1 MALVLRLI
9 LVLLKGVVLGCKQ
22 SDRSTYMKQKA
33 EEGSYTIANR
43 NNARTSKNGG
53 TIPFQLLNRAD
64 MPTRHG
70 QNPKSDDPQERVL
83 IIMPSTKEQKDDL
96 DENGKQRQNNC
107 ARCLGMLGQ
116 NISPTFIK
124 RITNDDRNRLN
135 RAAFATLKAILT
147 IKHGMTYD
155 DSYGTK
161 PPKGGQKYNEFDHDV
176 IVFTFRGCYGIND
189 GKPKVA

>member
-9 LVLLKGVVLGCKQ
+9 LVLLKGVVLGCKN
-22 SDRSTYMKQKA
+22 SDRSSYNKQKA
-33 EEGSYTIANR
+33 EEGTNHITNR
-43 NNARTSKNGG
+43 NNARTTKNGG

-83 IIMPSTKEQKDDL
+83 IILPSTDEQKDL

-107 ARCLGMLGQ
+107 ARCLGLLGV

-135 RAAFATLKAILT
+135 RAAFNTLKKILT
-147 IKHGMTYD
+147 GKHGMTHD

-161 PPKGGQKYNEFDHDV
+161 PPRGSQKYNEFDHDV
-176 IVFTFRGCYGIND
+176 IVFTFRGSYGIND